1 MKVEDLVVPTDKCPL
16 DFLAEMGERIANA
29 WIFVDTSVIRKLVY
43 SDGATYEI
51 GGNCKILS
59 WKTSEEYPE
68 TQVIYQDFE
77 CTGWYYII
85 AIEADDI
92 AFKELY
98 EKKEPEY
105 IFRLKMAE

>member
-16 DFLAEMGERIANA
+16 DFLAEMGKRIANA
-29 WIFVDTSVIRKLVY
+29 WIFVDTSVIKNLKNSNGV
-43 SDGATYEI
+43 TYET

-59 WKTSEEYPE
+59 WEATEEYPKTE
-68 TQVIYQDFE
+68 VVYQDLE

-92 AFKELY
+92 AFKQLY
-98 EKKEPEY
+98 QKKDPEY
-105 IFRLKMAE
+105 LFRLKMAE

>member
-1 MKVEDLVVPTDKCPL
+1 MNVEDLVVPTDKCPL

-29 WIFVDTSVIRKLVY
+29 WIFVDKSVIKNLKN
-43 SDGATYEI
+43 SDGVTYEPCC
-51 GGNCKILS
+51 NCYSLS
-59 WKTSEEYPE
+59 WEATEECPKTE
-68 TQVIYQDFE
+68 VLYQDFE
-77 CTGWYYII
+77 RTGWYYII

-98 EKKEPEY
+98 KKEEPEY